1 MRTGKQYHMTK
12 ILITGH
18 KGFIGSHLVGQF
30 KQDIIGLDLKNGQN
44 ILDCDLPDA
53 DIVIHLAAQTDVINS
68 VGNPQADAHTNI
80 LGTIRL
86 LERYKDS
93 KFIFASSGGAIQEKI
108 ESPYGLSK
116 FCAEEYIK
124 LIHKNA
130 VILRF
135 PNIFG
140 PRSNSVVEKFIN
152 GHVYIFGDGTST
164 RDYVCVYDLVEA
176 IKLSLD
182 WEPGTYSLGSEKSVT
197 VLELAKAT
205 GKPINF
211 LPKVA
216 GELQH
221 SIVPNNTNW
230 KPTIDVI
237 NYIKEQCNT
246 I

>member
-1 MRTGKQYHMTK
+1 MTN
-12 ILITGH
+12 ILITGY
-18 KGFIGSHLVGQF
+18 KGFIGSHLVGEF
-30 KQDIIGLDLKNGQN
+30 KQKIIGLDLKDGKD
-44 ILDCDLPDA
+44 ILECDLPDA
-53 DIVIHLAAQTDVINS
+53 DVVIHLAAQTDVINS
-68 VGNPQADAHTNI
+68 VSNPLDDARTNI

-86 LERYKDS
+86 VERYKDA

-124 LIHKNA
+124 LRHKNA

-140 PRSNSVVEKFIN
+140 PGSNSVVEKFIN

-164 RDYVCVYDLVEA
+164 RDYVCVYDLVQA
-176 IKLSLD
+176 IKQSLD
-182 WEPGTYSLGSEKSVT
+182 WKPGTYSLGSEKNVSVF
-197 VLELAKAT
+197 EIAQAT

-211 LPKVA
+211 LPKVP

-221 SIVPNNTNW
+221 SFVPNTTNW
-230 KPTIDVI
+230 KPKIDVI
-237 NYIKEQCNT
+237 KYIKECT
-246 I
+246 S

>member
-1 MRTGKQYHMTK
+1 M
-12 ILITGH
+12 ILITGN
-18 KGFIGSHLVGQF
+18 KGFIGTHLSERMDSVYLGY
-30 KQDIIGLDLKNGQN
+30 DLKTGQD

-53 DIVIHLAAQTDVINS
+53 DTVIHLAAQTDVITS
-68 VGNPQADAHTNI
+68 TKDPIHDAETNI

-86 LERYKDS
+86 AQKYKNAR
-93 KFIFASSGGAIQEKI
+93 FIFASSGGAIQEKI

-124 LIHKNA
+124 LICKDY

-140 PRSNSVVEKFIN
+140 PGSHSVVEKFIN
-152 GHVYIFGDGTST
+152 GPVNIFGDGSAT
-164 RDYVCVYDLVEA
+164 RDYVYVSDLVDA
-176 IKLSLD
+176 IEQAIHWPS
-182 WEPGTYSLGSEKSVT
+182 GTYSLGSTESIP
-197 VLELAKAT
+197 VLKLAEAT

-211 LPKVA
+211 LPKVD

-221 SIVPNNTNW
+221 SIVPNTTDWEPKVN
-230 KPTIDVI
+230 VI
-237 NYIKEQCNT
+237 NYIKEQCA